1 MNNGILIFIAI
12 VVISTTIGAVSRWL
26 KSQQQEEQAR
36 LARERS
42 GARTARP
49 DSGVDTIDRYVAEI
63 ERLRQRKAGG
73 APAKA
78 APATFDPPRPAR
90 VLTPPVVKPARR
102 PRPADGPPVV
112 TPVQKPRAI
121 PPRLEDL
128 PVAPRMAVPL
138 QTAIVVPG
146 ASLVPQAAEEA
157 ATARPEVSRAKLTD
171 VPPFLALLSSSK
183 GLATAMAISVVLG
196 PPRCK
201 QHHV

>member
-1 MNNGILIFIAI
+1 MNNGFLIFIAI
-12 VVISTTIGAVSRWL
+12 VVVSSTVAAISGWL
-26 KSQQQEEQAR
+26 KKQQQEEQAR

-42 GARTARP
+42 GTRTARP
-49 DSGVDTIDRYVAEI
+49 DTGVDTIDRYVAEI

-73 APAKA
+73 VPAKA
-78 APATFDPPRPAR
+78 APATFDAPRPAR

-102 PRPADGPPVV
+102 PRPVDGPPVV
-112 TPVQKPRAI
+112 KPVQKARAVL
-121 PPRLEDL
+121 PRLEDL
-128 PVAPRMAVPL
+128 PVAPRLAVPL

-146 ASLVPQAAEEA
+146 GSLFPQAAEEA
-157 ATARPEVSRAKLTD
+157 ATARPEVSRAKLTE

-201 QHHV
+201 QPHV

>member
-1 MNNGILIFIAI
+1 MNNGILIFIAF
-12 VVISTTIGAVSRWL
+12 VVVSSTIAAISGWL
-26 KSQQQEEQAR
+26 KKQQQEEQAR
-36 LARERS
+36 MARERS
-42 GARTARP
+42 GARAARP
-49 DSGVDTIDRYVAEI
+49 DTGVDTIDRYVAEI

-73 APAKA
+73 VPPKA
-78 APATFDPPRPAR
+78 APATFDAPRPAR

-102 PRPADGPPVV
+102 PRPVDGPPVV
-112 TPVQKPRAI
+112 KPVQKARQA

-128 PVAPRMAVPL
+128 PVAPRLAVSL

-146 ASLVPQAAEEA
+146 GSLFPQAAEEA

-201 QHHV
+201 QPHV